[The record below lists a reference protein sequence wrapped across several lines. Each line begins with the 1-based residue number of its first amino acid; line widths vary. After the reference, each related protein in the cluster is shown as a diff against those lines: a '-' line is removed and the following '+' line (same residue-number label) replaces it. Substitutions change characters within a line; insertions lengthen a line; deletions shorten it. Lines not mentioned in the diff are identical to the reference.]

1 MEDLNQFFFNEFRA
15 LLIEKSK
22 KSNLL
27 SFDLIVEEALSIN
40 NLRLSDLDNIDQIK
54 IWFEHVYN
62 QSYIDDLLKM
72 YDAREFIIH
81 SPSDIE
87 VHAKTNEKLKV
98 EFLSNEDFQLSLTFL
113 TRKLNIE
120 WSFSSPFA
128 SFKVSRI
135 ITEKPIDMRISLTH
149 PCLSPVKQAKA
160 FIRVHS
166 KEVFNLDNFTQDNQV
181 KSHIYKL
188 VNEYKN
194 IVIAGST
201 GSGKTSFLKVCKD
214 MANSNEH
221 HVIIEDVAE
230 IDGDISNTTHL
241 LSHSSSGKS
250 LNDYCT
256 YALRMS
262 PKRIFLGEIRSEE
275 IVPFLLA
282 MNTGHKGMMTTIHA
296 NNAKDTLLRL
306 STLFSIFSS
315 SKNGIEFNQVL
326 KLICQ
331 CVDNVVFV
339 ENKEVTEIIE
349 VYGSEGDNPI
359 YSTIYEKKKD
369 DHQKGLSTP
378 PNLAV

>member
-1 MEDLNQFFFNEFRA
+1 MEQLNKFFFNEFRSV
-15 LLIEKSK
+15 LVEKSK
-22 KSNLL
+22 KSIHL
-27 SFDLIVEEALSIN
+27 SFEEIVQEVLHIN
-40 NLRLSDLDNIDQIK
+40 NLRQQDLANIEEVKD
-54 IWFEHVYN
+54 WFDHVYN
-62 QSYIDDLLKM
+62 QKYLDELLRM
-72 YDAREFIIH
+72 YNAREFIIH
-81 SPSDIE
+81 SPNDIE
-87 VHAKTNEKLKV
+87 VHGKTNEKLKV
-98 EFLSNEDFQLSLTFL
+98 EFLSNEDFELSLIFL

-128 SFKVSRI
+128 SFKVTRNSQENKTDLRV
-135 ITEKPIDMRISLTH
+135 SLTH
-149 PCLSPVKQAKA
+149 PSLSPNKQAKA
-160 FIRVHS
+160 FIRIHS
-166 KEVFNLDNFTQDNQV
+166 KEVFSIDNFTQEDIV
-181 KSHIYKL
+181 KSHIRNL
-188 VNEYKN
+188 VNNYKN

-201 GSGKTSFLKVCKD
+201 GSGKTSFLKVCKS
-214 MANSNEH
+214 MAAQSEH

-230 IDGDISNTTHL
+230 IDGDVSNSTHL
-241 LSHSSSGKS
+241 LSHPSPGKS

-306 STLFSIFSS
+306 STLFSIFST
-315 SKNGIEFNQVL
+315 SKNGIEFTQVL

-331 CVDNVVFV
+331 SVDNVIFV
-339 ENKEVTEIIE
+339 ENKEIKEIIE

-359 YSTIYEKKKD
+359 FSTIYEKKRD
-369 DHQKGLSTP
+369 DRQKGLSTP

>member
-1 MEDLNQFFFNEFRA
+1 
-15 LLIEKSK
+15 
-22 KSNLL
+22 
-27 SFDLIVEEALSIN
+27 
-40 NLRLSDLDNIDQIK
+40 
-54 IWFEHVYN
+54 
-62 QSYIDDLLKM
+62 
-72 YDAREFIIH
+72 
-81 SPSDIE
+81 
-87 VHAKTNEKLKV
+87 
-98 EFLSNEDFQLSLTFL
+98 
-113 TRKLNIE
+113 
-120 WSFSSPFA
+120 
-128 SFKVSRI
+128 
-135 ITEKPIDMRISLTH
+135 
-149 PCLSPVKQAKA
+149 
-160 FIRVHS
+160 
-166 KEVFNLDNFTQDNQV
+166 
-181 KSHIYKL
+181 
-188 VNEYKN
+188 
-194 IVIAGST
+194 
-201 GSGKTSFLKVCKD
+201 